1 MIKRYA
7 QFIAERLGVPEGN
20 IEAAE
25 ELLDIILETLDCDH
39 TIFAAKGHKLANRL
53 YLEKKIGELLI
64 ETVDFE
70 IKAKEHPMAKSPSIP
85 GMSVSIPP
93 SRVEGNEI
101 LFDKNTL
108 GNADMKIM
116 VVARRGATM
125 KDLKATIEAEKA
137 RYTGILS
144 HELKHIYDK
153 FMIGK
158 ELVGETADYYS
169 WSRVKTGFGPID
181 KVIYHMYV
189 MSRTEILV
197 RSSEI
202 AGEIKAAKVKKSEF
216 MRFLESTSLYET
228 LKEIKNDSAAKL
240 KAQLLQDM
248 HLIRKMYD
256 DIPED
261 ETDESIAE
269 NVLDVS
275 YRTIVGESIEAAE
288 NLLDLADPIKVMLGM
303 IKQENID
310 AYNKIVSKRTF
321 ESGYEYFD
329 KTMEEMAYQANQV
342 IKKIGKLYD
351 FCEDDSESSL
361 MSKISAR

>member
-1 MIKRYA
+1 
-7 QFIAERLGVPEGN
+7 
-20 IEAAE
+20 
-25 ELLDIILETLDCDH
+25 
-39 TIFAAKGHKLANRL
+39 
-53 YLEKKIGELLI
+53 
-64 ETVDFE
+64 
-70 IKAKEHPMAKSPSIP
+70 
-85 GMSVSIPP
+85 
-93 SRVEGNEI
+93 
-101 LFDKNTL
+101 
-108 GNADMKIM
+108 
-116 VVARRGATM
+116 M

-275 YRTIVGESIEAAE
+275 YRTIVGESIEAAV
-288 NLLDLADPIKVMLGM
+288 NLLDMTDPIKVMLGM